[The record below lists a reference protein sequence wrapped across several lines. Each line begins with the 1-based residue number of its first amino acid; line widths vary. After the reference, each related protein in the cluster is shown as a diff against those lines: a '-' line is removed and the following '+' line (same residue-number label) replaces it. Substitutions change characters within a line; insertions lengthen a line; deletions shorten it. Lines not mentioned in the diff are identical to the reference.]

1 MSIRAPYRGD
11 GGVNFERVQ
20 RWEATTDRNFAL
32 GLRAMTALE
41 PSPTP
46 GTPQERLT
54 KVVFFGIIALGLVP
68 LGISWFFDQRY
79 DTDGWNRLFAVSASF
94 AASAV
99 WWALLARYAE
109 RELRALAR
117 ETLAFEQARSDDSRE
132 RERARFFQ
140 TLDESDKVRRDEIE
154 ILRAELERTTA
165 PLADEL
171 PSGIYT
177 GKNGPDIRF
186 NRDLERDLEATSEYD
201 FQGPTAVYVG
211 ARLALRQNTDK
222 LQFVQVKITDINE
235 SAAVRHAVDDRFNR
249 PEHRAK
255 TREQVESEL
264 RDDVYMAIIG
274 LFDARHRSQRI
285 LVVHDRRAARI
296 RTERFDAG
304 LYEAVL
310 NTREHRNFTVTRRW
324 SADQENYKGRKDA
337 LHAAMRDFSMSVSFT
352 SAKQEDDLLAHL
364 QKLGMAAERL
374 PELRATYRE
383 RYIEPHRRVLTAVAR
398 YTDELADA

>member
-1 MSIRAPYRGD
+1 MS
-11 GGVNFERVQ
+11 EQ
-20 RWEATTDRNFAL
+20 SS
-32 GLRAMTALE
+32 
-41 PSPTP
+41 PSIA

-54 KVVFFGIIALGLVP
+54 KMVFFGIIVLGVLP
-68 LGISWFFDQRY
+68 LSVTWYFDLKY
-79 DTDGWNRLFAVSASF
+79 DTDGWDRLFALSASF

-109 RELRALAR
+109 RELKALAR
-117 ETLAFEQARSDDSRE
+117 ETLASEQARSDASRTRE
-132 RERARFFQ
+132 RDSFLQ
-140 TLDESDKVRRDEIE
+140 TLADSDKLRHDEIE
-154 ILRAELERTTA
+154 LLRAELERSTA

-186 NRDLERDLEATSEYD
+186 NRDLESDLEATSEYD

-211 ARLALRQNTDK
+211 ARLALRQNPNK

-235 SAAVRHAVDDRFNR
+235 SAAIKHAVDDRFNR
-249 PEHRAK
+249 PEHRGK
-255 TREQVESEL
+255 TREDVEAEL

-285 LVVHDRRAARI
+285 LIVHDRRAARA
-296 RTERFDAG
+296 RSERFDAG

-310 NTREHRNFTVTRRW
+310 HTSEHRNFTVTRRW
-324 SADQENYKGRKDA
+324 SADQENYKSRKEA
-337 LHAAMRDFSMSVSFT
+337 LHARMRDFSMSVSFT
-352 SAKQEDDLLAHL
+352 SATHQDALLEHL
-364 QKLGMAAERL
+364 RDLGMDAARL
-374 PELRATYRE
+374 PELRATYQE
-383 RYIEPHRRVLTAVAR
+383 RYVEPHKRVLLAVAA